1 VIALILA
8 VSAAR
13 ALGMIGYVAGDYA
26 TAVSPGGAVIDKA
39 EFDEQVLFVSEAAS
53 DLAGSLDISKLQSL
67 VAAHASPS
75 VVVPLARSVESQI
88 EARFQLAVLPP
99 RAPRDASRLYAQAC
113 AACHSPVRRDLTT
126 VPPDLADKNAVAGL
140 TPRRIFSAITY
151 GVPGTAMPSYEE
163 GLTLEQRWD
172 LAYYVLSMSHSAAAE
187 LKRGRQLLAKL
198 PRRPDYLQLAV
209 RSDDQLRKTLAGSGL
224 SPSDREAILSAC
236 RH

>member
-1 VIALILA
+1 MIALLIA
-8 VSAAR
+8 ISASR
-13 ALGMIGYVAGDYA
+13 ALGMIGYVAGDYG
-26 TAVSPGGAVIDKA
+26 TAVSPAGTVIDK
-39 EFDEQVLFVSEAAS
+39 EEYNEQLLFVSEAAS
-53 DLAGSLDISKLQSL
+53 DLAGSIDISKLQSL
-67 VAAHASPS
+67 VASHASPAL
-75 VVVPLARSVESQI
+75 VIPLARSLEAQI

-99 RAPRDASRLYAQAC
+99 RAPHPAARLYQQAC

-126 VPPDLADKNAVAGL
+126 VPPDLSDKNAVAAL

-163 GLTLEQRWD
+163 GLTLEERWD
-172 LAYYVLSMSHSAAAE
+172 LAYYVMSLSHSAVAE
-187 LKRGRQLLAKL
+187 LKRGRELLSKL

-209 RSDDQLRKTLAGSGL
+209 RSDDQLRKALAGSGL